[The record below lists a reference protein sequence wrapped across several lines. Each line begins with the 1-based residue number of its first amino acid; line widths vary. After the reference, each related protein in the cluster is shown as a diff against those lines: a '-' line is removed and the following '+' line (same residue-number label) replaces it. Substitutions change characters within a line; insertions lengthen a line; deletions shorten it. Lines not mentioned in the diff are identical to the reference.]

1 MITPHVEGTAS
12 AGLRIVVLC
21 NQRKWAIK
29 WRSGAPLNRIVP
41 PAPAGPAPSQAAS
54 DSVADDEE
62 SQPSL
67 DDDMEEVQFA
77 GAVSTSDP
85 YNYRQAIQADD
96 SECWK
101 EATLAEYNTLLQN
114 STWEIVDLPE
124 DLSLPHVFLGN
135 PSGIHGICGIHKPF
149 HGILDTSN
157 LAGTPAKFSRNF
169 HKTPRTFLEIPQ
181 EIPFHGIILEES
193 LRNPIA

>member
-1 MITPHVEGTAS
+1 MGAQGPDLKKKTKKNKKKALDSLLVALTALQS
-12 AGLRIVVLC
+12 LQQSGGLSHLLQLVLHHL
-21 NQRKWAIK
+21 R
-29 WRSGAPLNRIVP
+29 P
-41 PAPAGPAPSQAAS
+41 AS

-96 SECWK
+96 SERWK

-114 STWEIVDLPE
+114 GTWEIVDLPPGE
-124 DLSLPHVFLGN
+124 KAIGSSWVFWIKRHSDGSIERYRAQIVAQGCSQRPGRDYL
-135 PSGIHGICGIHKPF
+135 
-149 HGILDTSN
+149 
-157 LAGTPAKFSRNF
+157 
-169 HKTPRTFLEIPQ
+169 
-181 EIPFHGIILEES
+181 
-193 LRNPIA
+193 